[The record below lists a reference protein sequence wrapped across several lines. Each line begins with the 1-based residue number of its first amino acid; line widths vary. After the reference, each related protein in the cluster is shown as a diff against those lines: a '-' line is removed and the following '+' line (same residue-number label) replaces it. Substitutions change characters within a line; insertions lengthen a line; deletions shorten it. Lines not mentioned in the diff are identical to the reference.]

1 MEIPLRWT
9 TSSGQYFYPVLAP
22 NYPKETSS
30 SHSIQQI
37 QSPLQWETYNQPL
50 PLPSSPNK
58 PSKTHTSN
66 PYQKNDL
73 PLSNNKNPTYQPP
86 FWFFFT
92 QKETGRRIAC
102 HCPNLHS
109 TDTASPHC
117 FLCPR
122 WPPSPEW
129 HRCVPLRC
137 VTCSR
142 RSPFWKVI
150 KRSGEKSWVK
160 RWVNASQLWKKGSL
174 FVWLLW
180 SEVEIKFSN
189 WDPFELWTN
198 IRHVTCQLQ

>member
-66 PYQKNDL
+66 PPKKRSPIIQQQKPNIPT
-73 PLSNNKNPTYQPP
+73 PLLI
-86 FWFFFT
+86 FFT

-109 TDTASPHC
+109 KDTASPHC

-142 RSPFWKVI
+142 RSPFWRVI
-150 KRSGEKSWVK
+150 KRSGENPGWRGESMHLNLFGCFEVK
-160 RWVNASQLWKKGSL
+160 WRY
-174 FVWLLW
+174 
-180 SEVEIKFSN
+180 KFSN
-189 WDPFELWTN
+189 WDLFELWTN
-198 IRHVTCQLQ
+198 ISYVTCHLQ